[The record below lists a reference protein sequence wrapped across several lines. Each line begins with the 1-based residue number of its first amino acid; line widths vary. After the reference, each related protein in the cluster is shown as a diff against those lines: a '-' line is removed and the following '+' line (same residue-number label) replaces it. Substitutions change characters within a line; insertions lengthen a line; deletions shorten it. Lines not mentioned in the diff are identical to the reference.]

1 MQGNGEQGKG
11 AAAANAAQRRL
22 TEEEVEWGFRL
33 LAGRPPVS
41 EQEFAQF
48 LATNDFDAMRRA
60 FTNLGSY
67 HAFFDAVLTS
77 YPAYAVPLFL
87 MRPPAKP
94 VPEWRFQPPDL
105 DQPTSQLCT
114 ASQYTEATFLEIAQ
128 AMGVRPGVKRSLWE
142 QVWIISVLATA
153 GVIAPGH
160 RGLAIE
166 AGRERI
172 AAVAAARGVAIQAT
186 GIEPDGP
193 PGIELRRSQLFY
205 PDLVHIEDFDRL
217 VSFESIGP
225 AGIASMAGADL
236 DFCFSIGMP
245 NRLGSIAAAL
255 DFFEASLAPLKPG
268 GIAAHSFAFNLT
280 SDQVTWELPDLVILR
295 RRDIEALAERLAAA
309 GHALLPLN
317 THPGHALEDERVTSE
332 PGAMLEHRQRHG
344 VVVSTS
350 FGLAIRKA
358 G

>member
-1 MQGNGEQGKG
+1 MQGTDERGKG
-11 AAAANAAQRRL
+11 SAAGTAPQRRL
-22 TEEEVEWGFRL
+22 TEEEVDWGFRL
-33 LAGRPPVS
+33 LAGRPPLS
-41 EQEFAQF
+41 EQEFSQF
-48 LATNDFDAMRRA
+48 LATGDFDAMRRA

-77 YPAYAVPLFL
+77 YPAYTVPMFL
-87 MRPPAKP
+87 MRPPARP
-94 VPEWRFQPPDL
+94 GLEWRFQPPDL

-114 ASQYTEATFLEIAQ
+114 AAQYAEPTFLEIVQ
-128 AMGVRPGVKRSLWE
+128 AMGVKPGTKRSLWE
-142 QVWIISVLATA
+142 QAWIISVLATA
-153 GVIAPGH
+153 GLIAPGH

-172 AAVAAARGVAIQAT
+172 AAVAAARGVAIQGT
-186 GIEPDGP
+186 GVEGDGP
-193 PGIELRRSQLFY
+193 AGLEIRRSQLFY
-205 PDLVHIEDFDRL
+205 PDIVHIEDFDRL

-225 AGIASMAGADL
+225 SGISSMAGAGF

-255 DFFEASLAPLKPG
+255 DFFEASLVPLKPG

-317 THPGHALEDERVTSE
+317 THPGHAPEDERVTSE